1 MSGNFK
7 HHLIEY
13 SLAKS
18 QSNNSLLCLRA
29 RPHWDTEVWSEHMLT
44 LCHSLLDWHGTA
56 VGRRCCL
63 FVSETRD
70 TTPHSCTTDYISL
83 DRTAIKTELIQYPY
97 RMAKKLI
104 PLKERVLYNMLTN
117 SMLHYKSSMP
127 NCKTDPK
134 KIGSYLLSSGL
145 YINVWLRP

>member
-18 QSNNSLLCLRA
+18 LTILSSVCEQD
-29 RPHWDTEVWSEHMLT
+29 HTEIQRCGRSTST

-56 VGRRCCL
+56 VGRQCCL

-70 TTPHSCTTDYISL
+70 TTPHSCTTDYISP
-83 DRTAIKTELIQYPY
+83 DRTAIKTESIQYPY
-97 RMAKKLI
+97 RMAKKKRI

-117 SMLHYKSSMP
+117 GMLHYKCSMD
-127 NCKTDPK
+127 NCKMDPK
-134 KIGSYLLSSGL
+134 KIVSYLLFSGL
-145 YINVWLRP
+145 YVNV